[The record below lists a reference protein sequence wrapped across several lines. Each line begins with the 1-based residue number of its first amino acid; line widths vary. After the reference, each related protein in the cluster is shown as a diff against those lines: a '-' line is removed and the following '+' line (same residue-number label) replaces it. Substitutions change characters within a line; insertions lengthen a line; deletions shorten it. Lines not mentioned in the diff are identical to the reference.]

1 MHRHPI
7 DLFDAPL
14 VVEDADACR
23 DGPVASQVVDEFAD
37 GVAGRNNVVFHGSF
51 I

>member
-1 MHRHPI
+1 MHRHPVHF
-7 DLFDAPL
+7 LDAPF
-14 VVEDADACR
+14 VEEDADPRR